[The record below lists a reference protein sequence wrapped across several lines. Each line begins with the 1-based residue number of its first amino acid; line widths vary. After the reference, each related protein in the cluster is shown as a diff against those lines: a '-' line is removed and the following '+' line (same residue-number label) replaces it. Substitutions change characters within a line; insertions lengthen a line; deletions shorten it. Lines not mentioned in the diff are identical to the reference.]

1 MKAKLKSFLVGL
13 LYEEGT
19 PSRTGLSSMILIILP
34 LIAML
39 ALTGYLIVSEKSFV
53 YYRDFLDA
61 IGWLITTGCALLGG
75 NKLITWKYGGSEISQ
90 QQKLHGGQTNE
101 NSN

>member
-1 MKAKLKSFLVGL
+1 MKERIRRFLVGL

-19 PSRTGLSSMILIILP
+19 PSRTGLSSMILILVP

-39 ALTGYLIVSEKSFV
+39 LMTGYLMATEKVFV

-90 QQKLHGGQTNE
+90 QQKAQGGQQNE

>member
-1 MKAKLKSFLVGL
+1 MKERIRQFLVGL

-19 PSRTGLSSMILIILP
+19 PSRTGLSSMILILVP
-34 LIAML
+34 LLAML
-39 ALTGYLIVSEKSFV
+39 LVTCYLMITEKVFV
-53 YYRDFLDA
+53 YYRDFLDVV
-61 IGWLITTGCALLGG
+61 GWLITTGSALLGG

-90 QQKLHGGQTNE
+90 QQKVRGGRRDD